1 MRIDVVVGD
10 NNGGTT
16 TTTAHAGWQWSTS
29 PTANLND
36 VVRVTNAVVG
46 DTIVDTTFRG
56 FSYQIALQ
64 FSMSGS
70 GGSYRNLMPI
80 NGISVQLKPP
90 NAPRKRE
97 WLAPK
102 RTCWFS
108 KEYIDIDTCF
118 LSGDLRW
125 CSSFSSLVFL
135 TWFSSL
141 VFLTGQHRGSFRS
154 RCGAGPRHCTAGGV
168 VVDPVVEPNLPVRG
182 VSTDGIATG
191 AIVGE
196 KWHHRG

>member
-29 PTANLND
+29 TTANVND

-80 NGISVQLKPP
+80 NGISIQLRPP
-90 NAPRKRE
+90 NAPRKRDVVGTKKNM
-97 WLAPK
+97 LVFK
-102 RTCWFS
+102 RVILTLTLVF
-108 KEYIDIDTCF
+108 YLVIFVGVLRF
-118 LSGDLRW
+118 LD
-125 CSSFSSLVFL
+125 LVFL
-135 TWFSSL
+135 TWFS
-141 VFLTGQHRGSFRS
+141 
-154 RCGAGPRHCTAGGV
+154 
-168 VVDPVVEPNLPVRG
+168 
-182 VSTDGIATG
+182 
-191 AIVGE
+191 
-196 KWHHRG
+196 

>member
-29 PTANLND
+29 TTANVND

-80 NGISVQLKPP
+80 NGISIQLRPP
-90 NAPRKRE
+90 NAPRKRDVVGT
-97 WLAPK
+97 K
-102 RTCWFS
+102 
-108 KEYIDIDTCF
+108 KNM
-118 LSGDLRW
+118 
-125 CSSFSSLVFL
+125 LVFKR
-135 TWFSSL
+135 
-141 VFLTGQHRGSFRS
+141 VH
-154 RCGAGPRHCTAGGV
+154 
-168 VVDPVVEPNLPVRG
+168 
-182 VSTDGIATG
+182 
-191 AIVGE
+191 
-196 KWHHRG
+196 